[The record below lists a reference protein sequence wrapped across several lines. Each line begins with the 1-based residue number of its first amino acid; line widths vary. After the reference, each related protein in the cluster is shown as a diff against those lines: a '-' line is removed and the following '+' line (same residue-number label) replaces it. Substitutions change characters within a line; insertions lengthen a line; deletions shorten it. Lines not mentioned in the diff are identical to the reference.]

1 MKMKKQ
7 WLLLFLLSL
16 LFSVAGCNVSY
27 REEEALRETVE
38 VTEKNSMT
46 VVVNLEENASPLV
59 IENVWL
65 NRNRFIGGILFQGL
79 LIAEEN
85 MNNVQPD
92 MCSEFTISPD
102 GLTYVFR
109 LKKELYWHDGEKVT
123 LEDVKWSIET
133 CLASQSVNGYLKK
146 GLQRID
152 GSKAF
157 ADGSADNISGIS
169 IEGDNLVINISQR
182 DDSFL
187 SGLAQLAIL
196 PKHCFEGISP
206 QEVEN
211 SDFWQAPI
219 GSGPYKFKERISE
232 RELLFEINEDYS
244 GNTPNIQE
252 IRCVALENPG
262 EAEFD
267 FAMTSDPSVVQ
278 LYEENSSYTVI
289 KSNNLYY
296 RYLMLNVDGRSG
308 KNGELLKNRKI
319 RQALYIGLD
328 RKSIVNNIYK
338 GSAIPLDTGL
348 EEDSIW
354 HVKSPIFETRYN
366 PVLAKRML
374 KEEGFD
380 FGQTLVLTRYNHD
393 DISVELMEQV
403 ANCWRQL
410 GISVEIQPI
419 DAQETDKL
427 WVNTD
432 WYDVGLKNLAA
443 VDYSEWY
450 YEYSSNNTLWS
461 NVLNNREEFD
471 ILVNTLSRSNWAY
484 ERREL
489 YRQLQMTELDCVYK
503 IPLAIVPQYVI
514 YNNSR
519 LEVPFQELPNL
530 WYYFDIRIEDWELKQ

>member
-16 LFSVAGCNVSY
+16 LFSVVGCNVSY

-169 IEGDNLVINISQR
+169 IEGDNLVIKISQR

-393 DISVELMEQV
+393 EISVELMEQV

-410 GISVEIQPI
+410 GITVEIQPI

-530 WYYFDIRIEDWELKQ
+530 WYYFDIRIEDWELRQ